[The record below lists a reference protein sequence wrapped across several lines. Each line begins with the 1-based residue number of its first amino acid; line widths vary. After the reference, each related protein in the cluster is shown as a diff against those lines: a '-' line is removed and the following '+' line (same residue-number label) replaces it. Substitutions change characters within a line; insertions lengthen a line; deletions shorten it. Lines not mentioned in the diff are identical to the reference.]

1 MPLPAAVLIG
11 INTLFAPAADRTH
24 PLGDGLVTEIQT
36 TIETIFNECSA
47 TQETGHV
54 YPTVERTGIDRDCFS
69 IAIVT
74 VDGDVYSTGDDAQ
87 LFPIQSISKVFTYGI
102 ALEDHG
108 REYVLT
114 RVGVEPTG
122 HRYNAIY
129 LEEETGRPY
138 NPMVNAGAIAVADLI
153 KGEDLTDRLNRVIK
167 ILNRYTGRRL
177 LVDAPT
183 FTYEFQ
189 TDHRNRAIAHLMRSS
204 GALHGNIDEVL
215 HLYYQH
221 CSLLITTVDLAMM
234 GATLANNGVQ
244 PRTGERI
251 LAKEYVRDVLSVM
264 NSCGMYDSSGEWAYR
279 VGLPAKSGVSGGIL
293 GIVPG
298 RMGIATYS
306 PPLSEIGHSIR
317 GVQVFEALSRAMSL
331 HVFDLA

>member
-1 MPLPAAVLIG
+1 M
-11 INTLFAPAADRTH
+11 ND
-24 PLGDGLVTEIQT
+24 IQAI
-36 TIETIFNECSA
+36 IEKTYNECKPLD
-47 TQETGHV
+47 ETGWI
-54 YPTVERTGIDRDCFS
+54 YPTVERTDISPDCFAIS
-69 IAIVT
+69 IVT
-74 VDGDVYSTGDDAQ
+74 TGGDVYSVGDDDQ
-87 LFPIQSISKVFTYGI
+87 LFAIQSISKVFTYGI
-102 ALEDHG
+102 ALQDNG
-108 REYVLT
+108 REHVLT

-122 HRYNAIY
+122 HRYNAIF
-129 LEEETGRPY
+129 LEESTGRPY

-153 KGEDLTDRLNRVIK
+153 NVEDGKDLTGTLTRVIS
-167 ILNRYTGRRL
+167 ILSKYAGRRL

-204 GALHGNIDEVL
+204 GALRGKIDDVL

-221 CSLLITTVDLAMM
+221 CSLLVNSIELATM

-244 PRTGERI
+244 PKTGQQI
-251 LAKEYVRDVLSVM
+251 LSGEYVRDVLSVM

-306 PPLSEIGHSIR
+306 PPLSNIGHSIR
-317 GVQVFEALSRAMSL
+317 GLKAFECLSREMSL
-331 HVFDLA
+331 HIFDFPG